1 MKRYKW
7 NVKRFIVNI
16 VALIVLIALI
26 IAINYMLIGAII
38 GGW

>member
-7 NVKRFIVNI
+7 NVKRFIGNMLALVVL
-16 VALIVLIALI
+16 VALIAV
-26 IAINYMLIGAII
+26 INYMLIGAII